1 MTSKIINMV
10 DRLKDNED
18 LKLEALFRSEPLAD
32 DGFSVAVVSR
42 VKRRMWIRRLSLP
55 MAIGL
60 GAAISAK
67 PILQVASVVP
77 GLVTSIFG
85 STIDIDRLP
94 LADLPQFSTMLFGAS
109 IIMAIMLASRI
120 LEE

>member
-1 MTSKIINMV
+1 MV

-18 LKLEALFRSEPLAD
+18 LKLEALFRSDPVPD

-55 MAIGL
+55 TAIGL

-67 PILQVASVVP
+67 PLLQVASVVP
-77 GLVTSIFG
+77 NLVNSIFG
-85 STIDIDRLP
+85 STIDFNRLP
-94 LADLPQFSTMLFGAS
+94 LADLPQLSTMLFGAS
-109 IIMAIMLASRI
+109 IIMAVMLASRI